1 VSEQITIRKGGHDIA
16 EIEKEMTALRDQ
28 LAAVT
33 KERDELRRIA
43 NGFSLNVEHML
54 ARILPP
60 SQPPAS
66 ANVALYLELGQWAV
80 NLNAWREELQQLS
93 QKEMDLTGEQEDA

>member
-1 VSEQITIRKGGHDIA
+1 MTDTPRTDLREFDISDGQGA
-16 EIEKEMTALRDQ
+16 MGVTSAFARELERQ

-54 ARILPP
+54 ARTLPP

-93 QKEMDLTGEQEDA
+93 QKEVK